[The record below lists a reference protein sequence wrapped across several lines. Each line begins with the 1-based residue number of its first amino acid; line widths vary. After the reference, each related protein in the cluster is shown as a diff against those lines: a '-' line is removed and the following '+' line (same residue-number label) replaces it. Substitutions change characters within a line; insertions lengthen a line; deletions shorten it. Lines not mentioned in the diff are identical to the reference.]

1 MMQQVPAKN
10 TGWRRIVLAGGYSLQ
25 GLIATWRNEAAFR
38 QELWLVL
45 LAAPLALWLGDGLL
59 EKALLIATLLLILVV
74 ELLNS
79 ALESIVD
86 RIGPEHHTLS
96 GRAKDQGSAAV
107 LLTLILAAIVW
118 AAILLS

>member
-118 AAILLS
+118 AAILIS